1 MKVVDPFR
9 LTIDM
14 LLRMAMPMGELRA
27 PLFKAGRPDEASAAE
42 DVIASRG
49 SLWIACSFSTFTIE
63 VRHQRV
69 APSTLAKGLVARV
82 LKLHGLVFH
91 RKRAHDGG

>member
-49 SLWIACSFSTFTIE
+49 SLWIACSFSTF
-63 VRHQRV
+63 R
-69 APSTLAKGLVARV
+69 PSKYDISAS
-82 LKLHGLVFH
+82 LHLPS
-91 RKRAHDGG
+91 RKALLPASLS